1 MAGKCFL
8 IIVPAVLVL
17 KVDTPHVRD
26 RRHSGADHVT
36 APPERVSID
45 KPLAVPFPFDDGV
58 GARGDVPVCLKLLE
72 SVHNELSQLSEGR
85 RGLLLGFLESRC
97 EMIPDLDGS
106 SHPDEM
112 LVALSDSRGW
122 PVLTVDRGLK
132 ERLVSS
138 GGSYIEVT
146 SGRFLRLVE
155 A

>member
-1 MAGKCFL
+1 MVG
-8 IIVPAVLVL
+8 VLVDACGWVAL
-17 KVDTPHVRD
+17 MDAELNIDDAMNGVV
-26 RRHSGADHVT
+26 GQAD
-36 APPERVSID
+36 
-45 KPLAVPFPFDDGV
+45 
-58 GARGDVPVCLKLLE
+58 LKLLE